1 MVEAIVFEFWVA
13 FLAFGEVAS
22 HIGVLALTRCA
33 PDVVVGG
40 EGFELMSE
48 EQDKD
53 WAASDAGVMDGE
65 MEGEV
70 EMITK
75 VVADCDA

>member
-1 MVEAIVFEFWVA
+1 MSSSE
-13 FLAFGEVAS
+13 
-22 HIGVLALTRCA
+22 
-33 PDVVVGG
+33 G